1 MLFGA
6 GTYFFNQL
14 VDLVELFFDE
24 SFWANLFGERLYAII
39 KRYADNDTFLFYLF
53 LSLFP
58 AISEMTKNTYSYL
71 KQKKQDLFYVSVVI
85 GDNELIYTPINEY
98 LTKNFKGIQELR
110 HVRGKTGYAEPNENQ
125 NNRGGY
131 YYYRQARTDQE
142 NTPLIDL
149 TPGEFAL

>member
-98 LTKNFKGIQELR
+98 LTKNFKGIHELR
-110 HVRGKTGYAEPNENQ
+110 HVRGKTGYAEPNESQ